1 MPLRSLRAQVVIL
14 LVIVLVVYTL
24 AALYATTSILKSCVP
39 DATGIRH
46 MIQTLMLSKIIV
58 LAGLLV
64 ILSLFISLAFSR
76 WLSPLNNIS
85 NTLTAIAKGD
95 YDRPIDPPC
104 YAEFQGIAEAAER
117 MRLDIKETFNRLN
130 NLSNFGMRA
139 VSLVKEEEAYQLLVH
154 YLKRMGVDE
163 TIIVSMEE
171 GHRRA
176 RVTAYYS
183 RPAQKECYFSEPV
196 SSFNLPVLKAV
207 ELCRAVRVLTP
218 YVVNDVGSDLMC
230 RFGCATD
237 PEIKSYVCFPLAVGG
252 RALGWVKTSSH
263 TPHFFKPEMRKEIEG
278 YVSITAAMISNLRLS
293 ELNRHLSL
301 TDPLTTLYNR
311 RFFAEYFERLVA
323 EANRRQEP
331 FSVLFLDIDQ
341 FKNINDTYGHE
352 IGDQVLATTAR
363 TIKEILREMD
373 LMIRY
378 GGEEFVIVLPGTDLK
393 GGITVAEKIRRTIA
407 TTPVFLDSGE
417 NIFLTVSMGV
427 AEYKPGA
434 RYTSEEVIQQADE
447 AMYQAKLN
455 GKNLVVAYQ
464 ENGGG
469 RASFRPQSQHI
480 PGNGS

>member
-1 MPLRSLRAQVVIL
+1 MPSKSLRFQVIIL
-14 LVIVLVVYTL
+14 LVIVLVVYAL
-24 AALYATTSILKSCVP
+24 AAFYVTTSVLKSAVSDTTSICHI
-39 DATGIRH
+39 T
-46 MIQTLMLSKIIV
+46 QTLMLGKMAV
-58 LAGLLV
+58 LAGLTP
-64 ILSLFISLAFSR
+64 ILILFVNLAFSR

-95 YDRPIDPPC
+95 YDRRISPSR
-104 YAEFQGIAEAAER
+104 YTEFQGIAEAAER

-130 NLSNFGMRA
+130 NLSDFGMRA
-139 VSLVKEEEAYQLLVH
+139 VSLVKEEEAYQLLVY
-154 YLKRMGVDE
+154 YLKQAGVDE
-163 TIIVSMEE
+163 TVVALVEE

-176 RVTAYYS
+176 WVAAYYS

-207 ELCRAVRVLTP
+207 ELCQAVRMLTP
-218 YVVNDVGSDLMC
+218 YIVNDVSSDLMC
-230 RFGCATD
+230 RSGCATD

-252 RALGWVKTSSH
+252 RILGWVKTSSR
-263 TPHFFKPEMRKEIEG
+263 TPHFFRPELRKEIEG

-341 FKNINDTYGHE
+341 FKSINDTYGHE

-363 TIKEILREMD
+363 TIKEILRETD

-378 GGEEFVIVLPGTDLK
+378 GGEEFLIVLPGTDLE
-393 GGITVAEKIRRTIA
+393 GGTTVAEKLRRTIA
-407 TTPVFLDSGE
+407 ATPVFLDSGE
-417 NIFLTVSMGV
+417 NIFLTVSIGV

-464 ENGGG
+464 ENGG
-469 RASFRPQSQHI
+469 RTFSHLQSLHL
-480 PGNGS
+480 PGDNA